1 VDPANLERAVRAWG
15 RTAFSFD
22 VLEAPDG
29 YAFHESTRVPRAI
42 VPYRRVGRV
51 DAVMG
56 EPLAPIDAMEEVTRE
71 FLDARAAQR
80 RRVVGF
86 CASEEFARAAAAHG
100 AAAAQITG
108 EPEIDPATYEPVG
121 GSAKKLR
128 VYARRL
134 LRAGVQGMAL
144 PTGTRRFDP
153 GFQRAAEEIV
163 TAWKERARGTSA
175 HIMEI
180 DLWKL
185 GEEKRYFAVCDPK
198 SSDRLWS
205 LLVAHPVYANEGWH
219 LCHLIRHPDA
229 PKGVNELAVLTA
241 IETLGDEGVRYATFG
256 PYAVPHAG
264 EFIGFGRR
272 AERIVRWAY
281 DIAATQIGYGSSVE
295 FYRKI
300 QAGPWRPR
308 YLVIWPRRALVR
320 GFYTMTR
327 LAHVFGFLE
336 GRTAARGESP
346 AIESSRE
353 EPAPA

>member
-1 VDPANLERAVRAWG
+1 LDPENLERAVRAWG
-15 RTAFSFD
+15 RTAFSFE
-22 VLEAPDG
+22 VLEGPDG
-29 YAFHESTRVPRAI
+29 YAFHESARVPGAI

-56 EPLAPIDAMEEVTRE
+56 EPLAPVEAMAEVTRE
-71 FLDARAAQR
+71 FLEARGALG

-100 AAAAQITG
+100 AAAAQITS

-144 PTGTRRFDP
+144 PAGTRRFDP
-153 GFQRAAEEIV
+153 SFQRAAEEIV
-163 TAWKERARGTSA
+163 SAWKARARGTSA

-185 GEEKRYFAVCDPK
+185 AEEKRFFAVCDPK
-198 SSDRLWS
+198 SDRLWS
-205 LLVAHPVYANEGWH
+205 LLVAHPVYGHDGFH
-219 LCHLIRHPDA
+219 LCHLMRHPDA

-241 IETLGDEGVRYATFG
+241 IEALGDAGSRYATFG
-256 PYAVPHAG
+256 PYPVPRAG
-264 EFIGFGRR
+264 EFIGFGPR

-281 DIAATQIGYGSSVE
+281 HVAADRIGYGASVE

-300 QAGPWRPR
+300 QSGPWRSR
-308 YLVIWPRRALVR
+308 YLVVWPKRALVR
-320 GFYTMTR
+320 GFYAMTR
-327 LAHVFGFLE
+327 LANVFGFLE
-336 GRTAARGESP
+336 GG
-346 AIESSRE
+346 SR
-353 EPAPA
+353 

>member
-1 VDPANLERAVRAWG
+1 LNPAKLERAVHTWG

-29 YAFHESTRVPRAI
+29 YAFHESTRVRGAI
-42 VPYRRVGRV
+42 VPYRQVGRV

-56 EPLAPIDAMEEVTRE
+56 EPLAPVEAMAEVTRE
-71 FLDARAAQR
+71 FLDTRTALR

-144 PTGTRRFDP
+144 PPGTHRFDP
-153 GFQRAAEEIV
+153 SFQRAAEEIV
-163 TAWKERARGTSA
+163 TAWKQRARGTSA

-180 DLWKL
+180 DLWKRAA
-185 GEEKRYFAVCDPK
+185 EKRYFAVCDPK

-205 LLVAHPVYANEGWH
+205 LIVAHPVYANEGFH
-219 LCHLIRHPDA
+219 LCHLMRHPDA

-241 IETLGDEGVRYATFG
+241 IEKLGDEGVRYATFG
-256 PYAVPHAG
+256 PYAVPYAG
-264 EFIGFGRR
+264 EFIGFGPR
-272 AERIVRWAY
+272 AERVVRWAY

-336 GRTAARGESP
+336 GRTAARGGSS
-346 AIESSRE
+346 AIEPRGE
-353 EPAPA
+353 AAPA

>member
-1 VDPANLERAVRAWG
+1 MDPVILERAVRAWG

-22 VLEAPDG
+22 VLEAPAD
-29 YAFHESTRVPRAI
+29 YLFYESTRVPGAI

-56 EPLAPIDAMEEVTRE
+56 EPLAPVEGLAEVTRE
-71 FLDARAAQR
+71 FLATRAELG

-86 CASEEFARAAAAHG
+86 CASEEFARAAATEG
-100 AAAAQITG
+100 AAAAQITA

-134 LRAGVQGMAL
+134 MRSGVQGMAV
-144 PTGTRRFDP
+144 PAGTKRFDP
-153 GFQRAAEEIV
+153 EFQRAAESIV
-163 TAWKERARGTSA
+163 GAWKDRARGTSA
-175 HIMEI
+175 HILEI
-180 DLWKL
+180 DLWKRA
-185 GEEKRYFAVCDPK
+185 EEKRYFAVCDPK

-205 LLVAHPVYANEGWH
+205 LLVAHPVYGNEGFH
-219 LCHLIRHPDA
+219 LCHLMRHPDA

-256 PYAVPHAG
+256 PYAVPRAG

-272 AERIVRWAY
+272 SERVVRWAY
-281 DIAATQIGYGSSVE
+281 GIAATQIGYGSSVE

-308 YLVIWPRRALVR
+308 FLVVWPRRALIR

-336 GRTAARGESP
+336 GKAGNA
-346 AIESSRE
+346 
-353 EPAPA
+353 